1 MMLPLFTLP
10 SELNITKNLD
20 NSNIVIKGLFEAL
33 KDVDYAVLRNEYEI
47 FTLLRGDIDL
57 AIEESNLAGFLSCV
71 DNYCKSIGINAC
83 LLESHYHGLRIVIAS
98 KKKFFFLKLDIHFF
112 ESWRGI
118 SLLTSKEI
126 ISEACVGK
134 TGIKIACEK
143 HRVAIII
150 IVSLLVGGGIRSKYK
165 LSVKDY
171 LDYYGKDLLPI
182 LSRNFGSS
190 LAESIIRIENIEQLE
205 HFGSQM
211 KIAIFKSV
219 MKRNFGSFA
228 KTYIGY
234 LRTTLH
240 NLKRPRGRLN
250 QFNLKCSSSATLK
263 KISSLL
269 SEVAPGFP
277 ILVLD
282 GTKIKH
288 NFLSNSKYRSYEAIV
303 YCQSKKSFQEDY
315 ALWRRQPIK
324 GNQFENIREDFAY
337 GTLND
342 AVSGI
347 IFSILSKLKPLNHI
361 IKHKDIA

>member
-1 MMLPLFTLP
+1 MLPLFTLP

-20 NSNIVIKGLFEAL
+20 NSNTVIKGLFEAL
-33 KDVDYAVLRNEYEI
+33 KDVDYAVLRNEDEI

-71 DNYCKSIGINAC
+71 DNYCKSIGINAW

-98 KKKFFFLKLDIHFF
+98 KKKFFFLKLDLHFF

-126 ISEACVGK
+126 ISEASVGK
-134 TGIKIACEK
+134 TGIKVACEK
-143 HRVAIII
+143 HIVAIII
-150 IVSLLVGGGIRSKYK
+150 IGSVLVGGGVRSKYK
-165 LSVKDY
+165 LFVKAY
-171 LDYYGKDLLPI
+171 LDHYGKDLLPI

-190 LAESIIRIENIEQLE
+190 LAERIIRIENIEQLE
-205 HFGSQM
+205 HFGSQV

-219 MKRNFGSFA
+219 VKRNFGSFA

-234 LRTTLH
+234 VRTTLH
-240 NLKRPRGRLN
+240 NFKRPRGRQN
-250 QFNLKCSSSATLK
+250 QFNLMCHSSVSLK

-277 ILVLD
+277 IFVLD
-282 GTKIKH
+282 GTKIDR
-288 NFLSNSKYRSYEAIV
+288 NFLNNRKYRSYEAIV
-303 YCQSKKSFQEDY
+303 YFQSKKSFQEDY

-324 GNQFENIREDFAY
+324 GNQFENILEDFAY
-337 GTLND
+337 GTVKD

-361 IKHKDIA
+361 IKHKDIV